1 MRAGFEIS
9 PDIQLARGSESGIA
23 RNRGKLGISSVVIS
37 ASAKEHNSNSEISL
51 ITILSI
57 E

>member
-37 ASAKEHNSNSEISL
+37 ASAKEHNSKSEISL
-51 ITILSI
+51 ITIYR
-57 E
+57 